1 MLPFSVELRPGLP
14 IAEQV
19 VLAVKKGVLTGQLRP
34 GERFVSVRQLSLA
47 LKINPNTAHKI
58 VGTLVQEG
66 VLLATPAVGTVVA
79 TPAAGS
85 RTDKAQLLGADLERV
100 IIEAR
105 KLGLKLGDV
114 HDALVKHWRRL
125 GGEIDLP

>member
-1 MLPFSVELRPGLP
+1 VLPFSVELRPGYP

-34 GERFVSVRQLSLA
+34 GERFVSVRQLSQA

-58 VGTLVQEG
+58 VGALVQEG
-66 VLLATPAVGTVVA
+66 VLLVTPAVGTIVA

-85 RTDKAQLLGADLERV
+85 RADKAHLLGADLERV
-100 IIEAR
+100 VIEAR
-105 KLGLKLGDV
+105 KLGLKLDDV
-114 HDALVKHWRRL
+114 QHALVKHWRRL
-125 GGEIDLP
+125 GGENDLP